1 MPSSSATPAAATR
14 PEILTQRLTLTLA
27 LASRSKPEGEALVRT
42 LRELKNQIIGN
53 KTKKLAYLGL
63 GAVPKIVGLIA
74 DAEEEGE
81 CAAEMIV
88 QAAAAVGSFACGV
101 EDGARAVV
109 EAGAVPALTRILSF
123 PDEKVVDAGARSLRM
138 IFQSKLAP
146 KYDILP
152 EKQMKFLL
160 SLLNSENENVSELA
174 ATIISHSC
182 EKNAEQQALCDAG
195 ALERLVNLLQGS
207 LNQRDACL
215 DAIATIVRNNSVVAT
230 KFAGIDNGRALGA
243 VSELIQDRF
252 PRTRLLACVCLIAIR
267 HASPCYV
274 QDLQTQTKL
283 ILVLVELLEE
293 PGRAGDDAPFALSDL
308 IAGKEE
314 LHKQAANMN
323 AVEKLCNFLRQDSVH
338 ARRLQG
344 ILLVL
349 AELCLKLEKC
359 RCQLISLQGLEII
372 ANALKH
378 ESADIRIAAC
388 LCLRSVSRSVK
399 NLSAGIFSSE
409 HIIAPLVQLLHDQST
424 SLQVAALRVICNVVI
439 DFTTQKCVLIQNG
452 GVTQLIQLSRSMDST
467 LRLNSVCALRN
478 LMFIGDKIR
487 KGQILNELTLSTL
500 ASLICDS
507 EQHIQEQ
514 ALALVGNLIDGC
526 IDFIEELF
534 VEDGMIIN
542 AVVRQLQ
549 SASSPEVCSQGMLVL
564 TNIAAGEEAH
574 KEAVMNY
581 LVPGQAD
588 GCTDLFII
596 RLMQSKHNLLRTAA
610 VWCIINL
617 TRPGSPGSFSRIVR
631 LQTAGIHSQ
640 IKRMVNDP
648 FLDCKFEQEWFFGSF
663 HPQRVCQNDSHV

>member
-1 MPSSSATPAAATR
+1 MPSSSAPPSSARR
-14 PEILTQRLTLTLA
+14 PEILTERLTLTLA
-27 LASRSKPEGEALVRT
+27 LASRSKPEREALVKT
-42 LRELKNQIIGN
+42 LREVKNQIIGN

-74 DAEEEGE
+74 DASSSSSEEE
-81 CAAEMIV
+81 CAAAMIV

-101 EDGARAVV
+101 EEGARAVV
-109 EAGAVPALTRILSF
+109 QAGAVPALTRILSF

-146 KYDILP
+146 KFDILP

-160 SLLNSENENVSELA
+160 SLLNSENDNVSELA

-182 EKNAEQQALCDAG
+182 EKNTEQQALCDAG
-195 ALERLVNLLQGS
+195 ALERLVNLLKSS

-215 DAIATIVRNNSVVAT
+215 DSIAAIVRKNAGVAT
-230 KFAGIDNGRALGA
+230 KFAGIDNGRALDS
-243 VSELIQDRF
+243 VSELIHDRF
-252 PRTRLLACVCLIAIR
+252 PRTRLLACVCLISIG
-267 HASPCYV
+267 HASSCYV

-283 ILVLVELLEE
+283 ILVLLELLEE

-308 IAGKEE
+308 ITGKEE
-314 LHKQAANMN
+314 LHKQAATMN
-323 AVEKLCNFLRQDSVH
+323 AVEKLCNFLRQGSVH

-349 AELCLKLEKC
+349 AELCAKLEKC

-378 ESADIRIAAC
+378 DSSEIRIAAC
-388 LCLRSVSRSVK
+388 LCMRSVSRSLK

-409 HIIAPLVQLLHDQST
+409 NIIAPLVQLLHDQST
-424 SLQVAALRVICNVVI
+424 SVQVAAVSVICNVAI

-467 LRLNSVCALRN
+467 LRLNSACALRN
-478 LMFIGDKIR
+478 LMFIGDKTS

-507 EQHIQEQ
+507 EQQIQEQ

-526 IDFIEELF
+526 IDFIGELF
-534 VEDGMIIN
+534 AEDGMIIN

-549 SASSPEVCSQGMLVL
+549 SASSPEVCSQGMFLL
-564 TNIAAGEEAH
+564 SNIAAGEEAH

-581 LVPGQAD
+581 LVPDQAD
-588 GCTDLFII
+588 GRTDLFII

-610 VWCIINL
+610 VWCIVNL
-617 TRPGSPGSFSRIVR
+617 TRPGSLGSFGRIVR
-631 LQTAGIHSQ
+631 LQSAGILSQ

-648 FLDCKFEQEWFFGSF
+648 FLDCKFRARMVLGQFASSESV
-663 HPQRVCQNDSHV
+663 PK

>member
-1 MPSSSATPAAATR
+1 MPSSSAPSSSARR
-14 PEILTQRLTLTLA
+14 PEILTERLTLTLA
-27 LASRSKPEGEALVRT
+27 LASRSKPEREALVKT
-42 LRELKNQIIGN
+42 LREVKNQIIGN

-74 DAEEEGE
+74 DASFSSEEE
-81 CAAEMIV
+81 CAAAMIV

-101 EDGARAVV
+101 EEGARAVV
-109 EAGAVPALTRILSF
+109 QAGAVPALTRILSF

-146 KYDILP
+146 KFDILP

-160 SLLNSENENVSELA
+160 SLLNSENDNVSELA

-182 EKNAEQQALCDAG
+182 EKNTEQQALCDAG
-195 ALERLVNLLQGS
+195 ALERLVNLLKSS

-215 DAIATIVRNNSVVAT
+215 DSIAAIVRNNAGVAT
-230 KFAGIDNGRALGA
+230 KFAGIDNGRALDS
-243 VSELIQDRF
+243 VSELIHDRF
-252 PRTRLLACVCLIAIR
+252 PRTRLLACVCLISIG
-267 HASPCYV
+267 HASSCYV

-283 ILVLVELLEE
+283 ILVLLELLEE

-308 IAGKEE
+308 ITGKEE
-314 LHKQAANMN
+314 LHKQAATMN
-323 AVEKLCNFLRQDSVH
+323 AVEKLCNFLRQGSVH
-338 ARRLQG
+338 ARRLHG

-349 AELCLKLEKC
+349 AELCAKLEKC

-378 ESADIRIAAC
+378 DSSEIRIAAC
-388 LCLRSVSRSVK
+388 LCMRSVSRSLK

-409 HIIAPLVQLLHDQST
+409 NIIAPLVQLLHDQS
-424 SLQVAALRVICNVVI
+424 SSVQVAAVSVICNVAI

-467 LRLNSVCALRN
+467 LRLKSACALRN
-478 LMFIGDKIR
+478 LMFIGDKIS

-507 EQHIQEQ
+507 EQQIQEQ

-526 IDFIEELF
+526 IDFIGELF
-534 VEDGMIIN
+534 AEDGMIIN

-549 SASSPEVCSQGMLVL
+549 SASSPELCSQGMFLL
-564 TNIAAGEEAH
+564 SNIAAGEEAH

-581 LVPGQAD
+581 LVPDQAD
-588 GCTDLFII
+588 GRTDLFII

-610 VWCIINL
+610 VWCIVNL
-617 TRPGSPGSFSRIVR
+617 TRPGSLGSFGRIVR
-631 LQTAGIHSQ
+631 LQSAGILSQ

-648 FLDCKFEQEWFFGSF
+648 FLDCKFRARMVLGQFASSESV
-663 HPQRVCQNDSHV
+663 PK